1 MLKISTTKQFEKD
14 VLRAKKRGQDI
25 KKLIAVIEKLEQNI
39 DLPPKNRNHKLKGN
53 YADRWECHI
62 NPDWLL
68 IYKKTKKEIRLER
81 TGSHADLFK

>member
-25 KKLIAVIEKLEQNI
+25 KKLIVVIEKLEQNI
-39 DLPPKNRNHKLKGN
+39 DLPLKNRNHKLKGN

-62 NPDWLL
+62 NPNWLL
-68 IYKKTKKEIRLER
+68 ICDCSL
-81 TGSHADLFK
+81 A